1 MRDKLV
7 FVAISEPLN
16 DYIGCKRC
24 GGNMRR
30 YQLEGSEKKIMV
42 CRGCGR
48 VRGKRD
54 AYFENPD
61 WEDI

>member
-48 VRGKRD
+48 VRGKRGCI
-54 AYFENPD
+54 F
-61 WEDI
+61 